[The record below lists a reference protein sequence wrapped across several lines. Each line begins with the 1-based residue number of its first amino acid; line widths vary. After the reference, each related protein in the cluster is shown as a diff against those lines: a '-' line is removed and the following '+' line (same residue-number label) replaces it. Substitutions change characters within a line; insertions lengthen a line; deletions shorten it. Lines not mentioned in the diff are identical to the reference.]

1 MNNFI
6 GKLIIAVLLSTS
18 TVSVLAHEMWLEPE
32 QFITQSN
39 TDLKAHIKVGQ
50 NFSGEKFPYIKSETK
65 SLKLFLTQK
74 EIKLKHRDGDYP
86 AIQSLLTSPGL
97 YVLSY
102 ESVAEKVNY
111 ASFEKFKSFL
121 EEQNVWDNWSK
132 ENPSFINS
140 TINEIYTRY
149 AKSLVQVGSTSEED
163 FNTGL
168 PFELIAIDNP
178 YKNKN
183 AKGIHVLLLYQNKPF
198 ANSQIT
204 VFHKLNNK
212 VSIAKTTTNSDGKA
226 LISLENKGLYLVS
239 AVHFVKSES
248 KSADWHSLWAS
259 LTFEK

>member
-6 GKLIIAVLLSTS
+6 GKLMIAVLLSTS
-18 TVSVLAHEMWLEPE
+18 SVSVLAHEMWLEPE
-32 QFITQSN
+32 PFITESN

-111 ASFEKFKSFL
+111 ANFEKFKSFL
-121 EEQNVWDNWSK
+121 EEQNVWENWSK

-168 PFELIAIDNP
+168 AFELIAIDNP

-183 AKGIHVLLLYQNKPF
+183 AKGIDVLLLYQNKPF

-212 VSIAKTTTNSDGKA
+212 VSIAKTTTDSDGKA

-239 AVHFVKSES
+239 AVHFIKAEK